1 MPGFMERKIVAP
13 AVQDALGAIQ
23 EHNATLEARFADK
36 LKVNYQLNRQLVSF
50 QANKNKP
57 GYRWFRYK
65 ESFSEA
71 LVQHLLDVLG
81 LESGRVL
88 DPFAGVGTT
97 LFAASERGLD
107 ATGIELLPVGCE
119 VMEVR
124 RQTQHGDV
132 TALRL
137 VLDRWRREQPWKQIQ
152 SAKPFAHLRITRQSF
167 PDETQ
172 RALEK
177 YLAAL
182 ESESEP
188 AARLLRF
195 AAMCVL
201 EDISYTRKD
210 GQYLRWDHRSGRRQG
225 SKPFHK
231 GHIAS
236 FDEAITHKL
245 NEIHADLQPSRP
257 LPGFFDTLGQR
268 GEIEVLRGSCLDLL
282 PSFETASFDGL
293 ITSPPY
299 ANRYDYTRTYALELA
314 LLGVDEDEIRALRQ
328 AMVSCTVENRAK
340 AGLATIFSSHVF
352 ARASAAFA
360 DQRALQTILNYLE
373 WQKETKALNNAG
385 IPRMVRHY
393 FYELALV
400 VFECARVLKPGAA
413 FVMVNDNVRYGGATI
428 PVDLILSDFA
438 EQAGFSVEVI
448 WVLPTGKGNSSQQMG
463 AHGREELRKCI
474 YIWRR
479 RND

>member
-1 MPGFMERKIVAP
+1 MERRIVAQG
-13 AVQDALGAIQ
+13 VQDALEVIQ
-23 EHNATLEARFADK
+23 EHNAALEARFAGK

-81 LESGRVL
+81 LESGRIL

-97 LFAASERGLD
+97 LFAASERGLN

-124 RQTQHGDV
+124 HQTQHGDV
-132 TALRL
+132 AALRS
-137 VLDRWRREQPWKQIQ
+137 VLDRWRRERPWKYIQ
-152 SAKPFAHLRITRQSF
+152 SARPFAHLRITRQAF
-167 PDETQ
+167 PEETQ
-172 RALEK
+172 RELEK

-182 ESESEP
+182 ESEP
-188 AARLLRF
+188 KLAARLLRF

-225 SKPFHK
+225 RRPFHK
-231 GHIAS
+231 GHIVS
-236 FDEAITHKL
+236 FEEAIVGKL
-245 NEIHADLQPSRP
+245 DEIYTDLQPP
-257 LPGFFDTLGQR
+257 AFLPGFFNTPDQR
-268 GEIEVLRGSCLDLL
+268 GEIGVSCGSCLHLL
-282 PSFETASFDGL
+282 PTLEAASFDGL

-314 LLGVDEDEIRALRQ
+314 LLGVGEEEIRELRQ
-328 AMVSCTVENRAK
+328 AMVSCTVENRVK
-340 AGLATIFSSHVF
+340 TGLATIFSPDIF

-360 DQRALQTILNYLE
+360 GQQALQTILNYLE
-373 WQKETKALNNAG
+373 GQKEIKALNNAG

-400 VFECARVLKPGAA
+400 IFESARVLKPGAA

>member
-1 MPGFMERKIVAP
+1 MDHKIVTQ
-13 AVQDALGAIQ
+13 AVQNALETVQ
-23 EHNATLEARFADK
+23 KRNAALEARFADK

-57 GYRWFRYK
+57 AYRWFRYK

-71 LVQHLLDVLG
+71 LVQHLLDVLD

-88 DPFAGVGTT
+88 DPFAGVGTA

-124 RQTQHGDV
+124 QQAQNGDV
-132 TALRL
+132 AALRQ
-137 VLDRWRREQPWKQIQ
+137 VLERWRRERPWKQMQ
-152 SAKPFAHLRITRQSF
+152 SAKPFAHLHITRQAF
-167 PDETQ
+167 PEETQ
-172 RALEK
+172 PELEK

-182 ESESEP
+182 ELETES

-225 SKPFHK
+225 NKPFHK
-231 GHIAS
+231 GRIAS

-245 NEIHADLQPSRP
+245 DEIYADLQPSRL
-257 LPGFFDTLGQR
+257 LPGFFDNLGQQ
-268 GEIEVLRGSCLDLL
+268 GSIEILRGSCLDLL
-282 PSFETASFDGL
+282 PSLETASFDGL

-314 LLGVDEDEIRALRQ
+314 FLGVGEEEIRALRQ

-340 AGLATIFSSHVF
+340 TGLASSFSPEVL
-352 ARASAAFA
+352 ARASAAFTN
-360 DQRALQTILNYLE
+360 QQALQTILNYLE
-373 WQKETKALNNAG
+373 WQKETKTLNNAG
-385 IPRMVRHY
+385 IPRMVSNY

-400 VFECARVLKPGAA
+400 IFECARVLKPGAA